1 MSIEL
6 IRYLGDGV
14 YAEFDPSSCNMTLR
28 TGSHHA
34 HEADNTI
41 VLEPAVI
48 AALAGYVKQI
58 HDLEED
64 AYAKLLQ
71 DQDEPRI
78 QPHVARNERISEMM
92 DRRGPGERNV

>member
-14 YAEFDPSSCNMTLR
+14 YAEFDPSSCNMILR
-28 TGSHHA
+28 TGSHRA

-48 AALAGYVKQI
+48 AGLAMYVKQI

-71 DQDEPRI
+71 DQDESRI
-78 QPHVARNERISEMM
+78 QPHVARNEAIERRM
-92 DRRGPGERNV
+92 DLCGPGEY